1 MAGRGPILL
10 EPVDRAEVT
19 IVVDNFVDVLMAGA
33 EGVRRYLATD
43 WGDRRQLI
51 AEHGFSALVTVESH
65 GRRSSV
71 LYDGGLTPTAL
82 ARNLDVLQVEVREL
96 RALVISHGHAD
107 HHGGL
112 EALFQRH
119 GRARLPLV
127 IHPEAWRERK
137 LVFPTGAEL
146 RLPPPNRHDLEAE
159 GVEVIEE
166 AGQSLLLDSTVLVS
180 GQVERLTEFE
190 QGFPIHYAQ
199 TKAGWEPDP
208 MIWDD
213 QNLIVNV
220 RGKGL
225 VVVSGCSHAGAVN
238 VVRNATADRRGARR
252 RLHRRPPPHRRD
264 LRTDHPTH
272 GRCLRRRRHSPSPTS
287 ALHRLEGGSSARAR
301 TPGRIRTTRS
311 RDHRDVLRA
320 DHSAA
325 RACANDARAAVGLE
339 PLACAR

>member
-1 MAGRGPILL
+1 MAGGGPILL

-119 GRARLPLV
+119 GRARLPLM

-238 VVRNATADRRGARR
+238 VVRNAQRLTGEERVAGFIGGLHLTGGIFEPIIQPTVDAFVAAGIAR
-252 RLHRRPPPHRRD
+252 LLPAHCTGWKAVHQ
-264 LRTDHPTH
+264 L
-272 GRCLRRRRHSPSPTS
+272 
-287 ALHRLEGGSSARAR
+287 ARAL
-301 TPGRIRTTRS
+301 P
-311 RDHRDVLRA
+311 
-320 DHSAA
+320 
-325 RACANDARAAVGLE
+325 DAFVQPAVGTTVTF
-339 PLACAR
+339 

>member
-1 MAGRGPILL
+1 
-10 EPVDRAEVT
+10 VT

-33 EGVRRYLATD
+33 EGVRRYVATD

-65 GRRSSV
+65 GQRTSV

-119 GRARLPLV
+119 GRTRLPLV

-137 LVFPTGAEL
+137 LVFPTGTEL

-166 AGQSLLLDSTVLVS
+166 AGQSLLLESTVLVS

-199 TKAGWEPDP
+199 TQAGWEPDP

-238 VVRNATADRRGARR
+238 VVRNAQRLTGEERLAGFIGGLHLTGGIFEPIIQPTVDAFVAAGVAR
-252 RLHRRPPPHRRD
+252 LLPAHCTGWKAVHQ
-264 LRTDHPTH
+264 L
-272 GRCLRRRRHSPSPTS
+272 
-287 ALHRLEGGSSARAR
+287 ARAL
-301 TPGRIRTTRS
+301 P
-311 RDHRDVLRA
+311 
-320 DHSAA
+320 
-325 RACANDARAAVGLE
+325 DAFVQPAVGTVVTF
-339 PLACAR
+339 

>member
-1 MAGRGPILL
+1 MAGDRPIRL

-43 WGDRRQLI
+43 WGDRQQLI

-65 GRRSSV
+65 GRQSSV

-137 LVFPTGAEL
+137 IVFPTGTEL

-159 GVEVIEE
+159 GVDVIEE

-238 VVRNATADRRGARR
+238 VVRNAQRLSGENRVAGFIGGLHLTGGIFEPIIQPTVDAFVATDVAR
-252 RLHRRPPPHRRD
+252 LLPAHCTGWKAVHQ
-264 LRTDHPTH
+264 L
-272 GRCLRRRRHSPSPTS
+272 
-287 ALHRLEGGSSARAR
+287 ARAL
-301 TPGRIRTTRS
+301 P
-311 RDHRDVLRA
+311 
-320 DHSAA
+320 
-325 RACANDARAAVGLE
+325 DAFIQPAVGTVVTF
-339 PLACAR
+339 